1 MSRDATF
8 FFFKPK
14 TAYEMRISDWS
25 SDVCSSDLPV
35 TGAFRWTPALNA
47 SGSYSV
53 VFTASDGNKSSSET
67 VTITVANANQAPQ
80 FVPMGLQLVREGAPI
95 TFRVAAGAADGD
107 PLQLSVRRRQAGS
120 ASGRGRVWQSWS
132 L

>member
-1 MSRDATF
+1 MTGAPEGAVLD
-8 FFFKPK
+8 
-14 TAYEMRISDWS
+14 
-25 SDVCSSDLPV
+25 PV

-95 TFRVAAGAADGD
+95 TFRVAAGDADGD
-107 PLQLSVRRRQAGS
+107 PLQLSVVRGLPEGEIGR
-120 ASGRGRVWQSWS
+120 ASWRESVCQYV
-132 L
+132 

>member
-1 MSRDATF
+1 MTGAPEGAVLD
-8 FFFKPK
+8 
-14 TAYEMRISDWS
+14 
-25 SDVCSSDLPV
+25 PV

-80 FVPMGLQLVREGAPI
+80 FVPMGLQLVREGAPT
-95 TFRVAAGAADGD
+95 TFR
-107 PLQLSVRRRQAGS
+107 SEERRVGKGCGS
-120 ASGRGRVWQSWS
+120 TCRSRWGPDN
-132 L
+132 